1 MPPEKEARI
10 ALLKAAGKLA
20 VALAP
25 LAVAMTYYFEQKTE
39 ALRASINV
47 TQEATAQETATSSM
61 AYGALVE
68 RLELHELALMGLAKE
83 AAALRAIAG
92 RQDSTLVR
100 HSDQIAGMQRNRSPA
115 AADMSSDGDGH
126 GRPEPAMMMVEVG
139 SDGEEV
145 EPPLAQLK
153 RTKMKKARPRP
164 SAANVQKIRKQMAA
178 P

>member
-1 MPPEKEARI
+1 MSPEKEARI

-115 AADMSSDGDGH
+115 AADMSSDGH
-126 GRPEPAMMMVEVG
+126 GRPEPAMMVVEVG
-139 SDGEEV
+139 SDGEKV